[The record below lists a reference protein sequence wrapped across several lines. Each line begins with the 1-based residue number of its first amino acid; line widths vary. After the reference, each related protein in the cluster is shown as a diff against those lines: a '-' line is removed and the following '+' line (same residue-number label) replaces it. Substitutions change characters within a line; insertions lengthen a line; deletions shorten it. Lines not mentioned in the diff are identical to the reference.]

1 MAGSRATQAGCGA
14 FHRLPLG
21 CGVARLR
28 KRCRSAAGAPA
39 ALGRVGRRFWG
50 AFFDYVG
57 NKTAKVNKDDGLVA
71 PAAQCFIRLALL
83 RKPRLLR
90 RCT

>member
-1 MAGSRATQAGCGA
+1 MPIRSRSSRCAGPCGA
-14 FHRLPLG
+14 S
-21 CGVARLR
+21 V
-28 KRCRSAAGAPA
+28 
-39 ALGRVGRRFWG
+39 WG

-90 RCT
+90 RCTLQQQRVTPEPVVPVEEAAMGWWMVPAKK